1 MPVSSDLPKTPHE
14 RLVPAW
20 YFIIL
25 FSSKFECVFQGIG
38 EMLRSLSSGLMAP
51 GGGAGNNQ
59 PSANVTIIFISIV
72 LFCSIM

>member
-1 MPVSSDLPKTPHE
+1 M
-14 RLVPAW
+14 
-20 YFIIL
+20 
-25 FSSKFECVFQGIG
+25 CFQGIG